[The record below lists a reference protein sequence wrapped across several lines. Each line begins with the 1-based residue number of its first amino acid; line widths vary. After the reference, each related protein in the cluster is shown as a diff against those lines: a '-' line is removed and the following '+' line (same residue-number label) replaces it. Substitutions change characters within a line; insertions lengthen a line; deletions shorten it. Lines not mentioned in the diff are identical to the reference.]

1 MAFKGIFP
9 AFVLV
14 FLFLNVNELKRCI
27 AKTETKHGNEGE
39 DGLTNIWAVELDTN
53 DEEVAKEV
61 ARSYGYDYGGRI
73 GSLPMHFK
81 FVKREEDPVDS
92 ILKGEQADDESES
105 DKHENKRMLEK
116 HPRVKWV
123 EQQRVLVR
131 EKQGN
136 VQ

>member
-1 MAFKGIFP
+1 MTLKGLFS
-9 AFVLV
+9 AFVFV
-14 FLFLNVNELKRCI
+14 FVFVNVKEFNSCL
-27 AKTETKHGNEGE
+27 AKTESKKGNEGE

-61 ARSYGYDYGGRI
+61 ARSYGYDYAGRI

-81 FVKREEDPVDS
+81 FVKRQEEAVDS
-92 ILKGEQADDESES
+92 ILKGEQEDDESEP
-105 DKHENKRMLEK
+105 DKHEDKRMLEK

-131 EKQGN
+131 EKQEN
-136 VQ
+136 VP